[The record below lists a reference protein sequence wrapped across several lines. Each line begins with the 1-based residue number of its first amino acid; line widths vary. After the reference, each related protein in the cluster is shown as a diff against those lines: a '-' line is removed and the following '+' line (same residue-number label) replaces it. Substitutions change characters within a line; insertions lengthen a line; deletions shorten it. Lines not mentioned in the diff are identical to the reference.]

1 MHDAFITGSDRA
13 ELQARLAEGE
23 QLLWCGKPAVSFLSQ
38 GPVTAFLAPFIF
50 WAMCVAGLLQ
60 ELAEEPCN
68 AANAAAIGG
77 FVLLATVVM
86 ILFPIFI
93 RRSANAWLYGLTD
106 RRAILIWRKE
116 LYEYPLKPYM
126 ALRAHAPQGKCG
138 SIVFER
144 RKKGRGSVEIG
155 FLYTPEAAE
164 ALRLLHRLLDGKVTE
179 ADKPE
184 ELRLQEKRE
193 KCMAYA
199 KLFIPIVVAEAV
211 ATTFIALLAARLLG
225 LYPAFLSSLSSE
237 ETLGLLG
244 FIFLMWVCITLLLRD
259 CYLGRKYAREQHRS
273 R

>member
-1 MHDAFITGSDRA
+1 MSAFITGADKD
-13 ELQARLAEGE
+13 ELQAQLAEGE
-23 QLLWCGKPAVSFLSQ
+23 QLLWCGKPAAGFLTQ
-38 GPVTAFLAPFIF
+38 GPVTAFLAAFVF
-50 WAMCVAGLLQ
+50 WVMCVAGMLQ
-60 ELAEEPCN
+60 ALTEEPYN
-68 AANAAAIGG
+68 AANAAVVGG
-77 FVLLATVVM
+77 LVLSATVVM

-144 RKKGRGSVEIG
+144 RKKGRSSVEIG
-155 FLYTPEAAE
+155 FLYTPEAVQVMSI
-164 ALRLLHRLLDGKVTE
+164 LHRLLDGKVTE

-244 FIFLMWVCITLLLRD
+244 FILLMWVCITLLLRD
-259 CYLGRKYAREQHRS
+259 CYLGRKYAREQHRA